1 MKKKIFGLCGWS
13 GSGKTD
19 LICRLLNYFSSN
31 KLIVSTIKHTHH
43 NFNIDKKGKDTFLH
57 KEAGAY
63 EVLINGEYNWA
74 HIHYGQ
80 EDEEIRL
87 IDLIQKISENTD
99 LILVEGFK
107 NSKINKIEI
116 YNSKLNKPL
125 LYKTDHY
132 IKGIVVDGLNIG
144 LRNQKPE
151 TFNFSET
158 EKIAKFILKNA
169 KNEYPE

>member
-1 MKKKIFGLCGWS
+1 M
-13 GSGKTD
+13 
-19 LICRLLNYFSSN
+19 
-31 KLIVSTIKHTHH
+31 
-43 NFNIDKKGKDTFLH
+43 
-57 KEAGAY
+57 
-63 EVLINGEYNWA
+63 
-74 HIHYGQ
+74 
-80 EDEEIRL
+80 
-87 IDLIQKISENTD
+87 
-99 LILVEGFK
+99 EGFK

>member
-1 MKKKIFGLCGWS
+1 MKKKVFGLCGWS

-19 LICRLLNYFSSN
+19 LICRLLNYYSSK

-43 NFNIDKKGKDTFLH
+43 DFNIDKKGKDTFLH
-57 KEAGAY
+57 KKAGAY

-74 HIHYGQ
+74 HMHYGR

-87 IDLIQKISENTD
+87 IDLIEKISENTD

-107 NSKINKIEI
+107 YSKINKIEI
-116 YNSKLNKPL
+116 YNSTLNKPL
-125 LYKTDHY
+125 LFKTDSC
-132 IKGIVVDGLNIG
+132 IKGIVVDSFNVGM
-144 LRNQKPE
+144 RNQKLKA
-151 TFNFSET
+151 FNFSET

-169 KNEYPE
+169 KNEYPK